1 MMSSTITPGGTPKT
15 NHHVDPLPIEV
26 ARPMVLL
33 RLGYR
38 RPSQVPEKIARLIDE
53 VMERGRSLL
62 EPKAVWTE
70 VEVTAP
76 EPGLM
81 VLGGVVRTRSRSV
94 HTRFSSCSA
103 AAVFAATIGPG
114 IDRLGH
120 EWMEAGEMT
129 RALLIDAYGSS
140 AATALGLE
148 LERIVAAGFDAKDL
162 RVTKRYAPGYGDWDL
177 SDQQP
182 LLSLLDVASIGVTLT
197 EDHLMLPAKSISGL
211 IGGRRIEPQTAVN
224 D

>member
-1 MMSSTITPGGTPKT
+1 MMSSPKAPGAMPGS
-15 NHHVDPLPIEV
+15 NHHLDPVPIEV

-38 RPSQVPEKIARLIDE
+38 RPAQVPEKIAKLIDE
-53 VMERGRSLL
+53 ITERGRSLL
-62 EPKAVWTE
+62 EPKAVWSE

-76 EPGLM
+76 EPGLV

-94 HTRFSSCSA
+94 HTRFSSCRA

-114 IDRLGH
+114 VDRLGH
-120 EWMEAGEMT
+120 EWMDAGEMT

-148 LERIVAAGFDAKDL
+148 LERIVAVAFEAKGL

-182 LLSLLDVASIGVTLT
+182 LLSLLDIASIGVTLT

-211 IGGRRIEPQTAVN
+211 IGGR
-224 D
+224 

>member
-1 MMSSTITPGGTPKT
+1 MSGTITPGGPPGP
-15 NHHVDPLPIEV
+15 NRHVDPLPVQV

-38 RPSQVPEKIARLIDE
+38 RPSQVPEKITRLIDE
-53 VMERGRSLL
+53 IMERGRSLL
-62 EPKAVWTE
+62 EPKAVWSE

-76 EPGLM
+76 EPGLV
-81 VLGGVVRTRSRSV
+81 VLGGAVRTRSRSV
-94 HTRFSSCSA
+94 HDRFSTCRT

-148 LERIVAAGFDAKDL
+148 LELVVAVAFEAKGL
-162 RVTKRYAPGYGDWDL
+162 EVTKRYAPGYGDWDL
-177 SDQQP
+177 GDQAP

-197 EDHLMLPAKSISGL
+197 EDHLMLPAKSISGV
-211 IGGRRIEPQTAVN
+211 IGGR
-224 D
+224 